1 MIDEDQM
8 IAFLSGAPYLIAPGE
23 TLTPQIQRL
32 IVPYPPSVSMRM
44 FRGGKGEDGRYLEW
58 KVEVEC
64 RQCGS
69 RFTAKMTKT
78 KLLEHFKKMRKGGE
92 GILCASCERSYNEL
106 KLKEAKELQLMREV
120 IRKENTEGFIRVY
133 LNPSARFGECSGRM
147 IYDLR
152 RLAAIDGHAVE
163 AFIKSM
169 EYRDFLNTL
178 YWKIVAAYVK
188 YKAKFKCQVCGK
200 SGVLNVHHRNYEH
213 HGTEVYHTEDLVC
226 LCDECHNLY
235 HGK

>member
-1 MIDEDQM
+1 MIDVDQM
-8 IAFLSGAPYLIAPGE
+8 VAFLYGDPYLIAPGE

-32 IVPYPPSVSMRM
+32 IVPHSPSVSMRM
-44 FRGGKGEDGRYLEW
+44 FRGGKGEDGKYPEW
-58 KVEVEC
+58 EVEIEC

-69 RFTAKMTKT
+69 PFTVKMTKT
-78 KLLEHFKKMRKGGE
+78 KLLEHFQRMRKGEQGR
-92 GILCASCERSYNEL
+92 LCADCEQIQNEL
-106 KLKEAKELQLMREV
+106 KRKEAIEMG
-120 IRKENTEGFIRVY
+120 IRIEEIRRENTEAFIRGY
-133 LNPSARFGECSGRM
+133 LTPFASCGECNGRM
-147 IYDLR
+147 IYNLR
-152 RLAAIDGHAVE
+152 RLGVNDSTVE

-169 EYRDFLNTL
+169 KYRDFLNTP

-188 YKAKFKCQVCGK
+188 YKAKFKCQICGK

-213 HGTEVYHTEDLVC
+213 HGMEIYHTEDLVC